1 MADPTCTGGTVACWI
16 VSQANILANIANQL
30 EPVQRLITGGAY
42 LIGCAFIFKAIYSL
56 KVYGEARTMMS
67 SNTSIKEPVMY
78 LMVGA
83 LLIYFPSLVSSVL
96 QTTFGYSNP
105 LAYSGGVSSGSDTI
119 SALFGSGSLVGR
131 PLVMIIRVIGLIA
144 FVRGWV
150 LIARSASQGQP
161 PGGTGK
167 GLIHVFGG
175 ILAINIV
182 GTVDMIN
189 NTLFGT

>member
-1 MADPTCTGGTVACWI
+1 MASSTCTGGTVSCWI
-16 VSQANILANIANQL
+16 ASQADILTNIAHSL
-30 EPVQRLITGGAY
+30 APVERLITGGAY
-42 LIGCAFIFKAIYSL
+42 LIGCAFLFKAIYSL

-67 SNTSIKEPVMY
+67 SNTSVKEPVVY

-83 LLIYFPSLVSSVL
+83 ILIYFPTAFSALMQSSFGYQNVL
-96 QTTFGYSNP
+96 QYAPVNSSNP
-105 LAYSGGVSSGSDTI
+105 TLDT
-119 SALFGSGSLVGR
+119 LFGNGSAVGR
-131 PLVMIIRVIGLIA
+131 PLSMLIQVIGLIA

-167 GLIHVFGG
+167 GLMHVFGG

-182 GTVDMIN
+182 GTINMIN
-189 NTLFGT
+189 NTLYGTG

>member
-1 MADPTCTGGTVACWI
+1 MAGGACTGGDIKCWLL
-16 VSQANILANIANQL
+16 SQADILTNISKSLA
-30 EPVQRLITGGAY
+30 PVQHLITGGAY

-56 KVYGEARTMMS
+56 KIYGEARTMMS
-67 SNTSIKEPVMY
+67 NSASVKEPIVY

-83 LLIYFPSLVSSVL
+83 LLIYFPTGLSIVM
-96 QTTFGYSNP
+96 QTTFGYENP
-105 LAYSGGVSSGSDTI
+105 LRYASVNSNNSAIDAVFGNGSM
-119 SALFGSGSLVGR
+119 VGK
-131 PLVMIIRVIGLIA
+131 PLSMLIQVIGLVA

-167 GLIHVFGG
+167 GLVHVFGG

-182 GTVDMIN
+182 GTLQMIN
-189 NTLFGT
+189 NTLYGT